1 MNPAAAPSSSTDGPT
16 GIRVQAPDG
25 SRVHVPVTD
34 MVSNVV
40 EAAACL
46 GAAAL
51 GRVIG
56 NRADAGAVAAVRRMF
71 ENVRQRWRERSTDP
85 AAPLSCEEAVE
96 AARAAV
102 LSQALSISC
111 DDLRATR
118 QPDGSWRVVFYEN
131 LHPAVTVTV
140 PAGDPGRAS
149 IVVVVA
155 PAPGPGFGPH
165 VDGPMDPLPGS
176 VGSGGGTPRRGRIG
190 DRLRR
195 AWRRLRGR

>member
-71 ENVRQRWRERSTDP
+71 KAADTAGSDTRGHDGAEKTNGRNRFILTDTSGLP
-85 AAPLSCEEAVE
+85 V
-96 AARAAV
+96 AARAAPARIRHRAGATAPPPG
-102 LSQALSISC
+102 SSPASSC
-111 DDLRATR
+111 RTLFAD
-118 QPDGSWRVVFYEN
+118 QGVFRSS
-131 LHPAVTVTV
+131 
-140 PAGDPGRAS
+140 GGPGAARTPS
-149 IVVVVA
+149 IVVHIVTE
-155 PAPGPGFGPH
+155 PAKQR
-165 VDGPMDPLPGS
+165 GS
-176 VGSGGGTPRRGRIG
+176 AAGSGVRGSGR
-190 DRLRR
+190 DR
-195 AWRRLRGR
+195 